1 MAALFL
7 FWLATILTPATS
19 PAQTTAASV
28 SGRVVD
34 AITGQPITRA
44 RVELRRHSDGRML
57 QAVPTDDDGAFRIRG
72 LSPIAVQL
80 VATRDGYLEGAAGR
94 LRPRGD
100 LSAVVLSPGAE
111 QTGITI
117 RMWPAA
123 SVNGRVTDTAG
134 LPLEGVT
141 IELVEDE
148 ADVTRLPARRPSARS
163 DDAGHYEITGLRP
176 GRYSA
181 VATLTYWSLPV
192 YPWPRGA
199 VGLLSEDGNFR
210 MSSVTLPP
218 DRTSMHVATWH
229 GGATRRDQATPVE
242 LQAGDRRLDVDI
254 QVATAPRRRVRGT
267 VAGPDGRVSNAVIV
281 LRGAAAPFMQV
292 FARSDFDGRFE
303 LMAVPPGEYVLEAT
317 RQLGS
322 LDVILPDPAGLW
334 AEAPLV
340 VGDGD
345 VEDVAIELRPGFTV
359 QARLVTNDSDRLD
372 RRAVRLAPVLST
384 ESLGWSSGGGE
395 QEVRD
400 TTLVATGIRPA
411 RYRFATDGRRIV
423 VSVARRGRDLTGRPF
438 TIDEDAGDFVV
449 ELTLRPAT
457 LTGTVTTPG
466 GGIAAD
472 ASVAILPAD
481 PGRRVVDQHFAGT
494 RTARVD
500 TAGAFELAGLP
511 PGEYLVV
518 AVDDRRLDR
527 WPDPAFLDELAAMA
541 ERVTLGAG
549 ESRSMSLRIR
559 P

>member
-1 MAALFL
+1 MAALIL

-34 AITGQPITRA
+34 AITGQPVTRA

-100 LSAVVLSPGAE
+100 HSAVVLTPGAE
-111 QTGITI
+111 HAGITI
-117 RMWPAA
+117 RMWPTA
-123 SVNGRVTDTAG
+123 SIHGRVTDEAG
-134 LPLEGVT
+134 RPLERARVEL
-141 IELVEDE
+141 IEADE
-148 ADVTRLPARRPSARS
+148 DVTRLPARRPSATS
-163 DDAGHYEITGLRP
+163 EDDGRYEITGLPP

-181 VATLTYWSLPV
+181 VVTLTYLSLPV
-192 YPWPRGA
+192 FPWPRGA

-210 MSSVTLPP
+210 MSSATLPP
-218 DRTSMHVATWH
+218 DRTSMYVATWH
-229 GGATRRDQATPVE
+229 GSATRRDQATPVE
-242 LQAGDRRLDVDI
+242 LQAADRRPDVDI
-254 QVATAPRRRVRGT
+254 QVATAPRQRVRGT
-267 VAGPDGRVSNAVIV
+267 VTGPDGRASNAVIV

-292 FARSDFDGRFE
+292 LARSDFDGRFE

-345 VEDVAIELRPGFTV
+345 VEDVAIELKPGFTV
-359 QARLVTNDSDRLD
+359 QARLVTIESDRLD

-384 ESLGWSSGGGE
+384 ESLGRSSAGGE

-411 RYRFATDGRRIV
+411 RYRFATDGRWTV
-423 VSVARRGRDLTGRPF
+423 VSVTRRGRDLTGQHF
-438 TIDEDAGDFVV
+438 TIDEDARDFVV
-449 ELTLRPAT
+449 ELTRRPAT
-457 LTGTVTTPG
+457 LTGTVTTAG
-466 GGIAAD
+466 GGVAAD
-472 ASVAILPAD
+472 ASVVILPAD
-481 PGRRVVDQHFAGT
+481 PGRRVVDRHFPGT

-500 TAGAFELAGLP
+500 TTGAFELAGLP

-518 AVDDRRLDR
+518 AVDERRLDR
-527 WPDPAFLDELAAMA
+527 WPDPALLDELAAMT

-549 ESRSMSLRIR
+549 ELRSIPLRIR